1 MAAVFAVAQT
11 LIGALL
17 CPGEGDAIKR
27 PCPWGTDTKA
37 ITGVCW
43 GQAVPGSQQIAHPL
57 LSPCRTLHRGPLPVL
72 QSPCSLEGEARTALG
87 QVEGIPPALPC
98 WGLLE
103 VEEMGGEGGQRGS
116 PASVWS
122 CPYPA

>member
-1 MAAVFAVAQT
+1 MSW
-11 LIGALL
+11 GRRRNKEALPL
-17 CPGEGDAIKR
+17 GNRHKGHYRCVLGE
-27 PCPWGTDTKA
+27 
-37 ITGVCW
+37 
-43 GQAVPGSQQIAHPL
+43 AVPRSQQIAHPL
-57 LSPCRTLHRGPLPVL
+57 LSPCRTLHRGSLPVL
-72 QSPCSLEGEARTALG
+72 QSPCGLEGEARTALG